1 MGRCGLGEA
10 FDDLTSLC
18 LVFSTD
24 ILAQIFELW
33 EQGNDDDSPL
43 TDQMFTAIDVVQL
56 EELNGDQSTVP
67 TIAIYRH

>member
-24 ILAQIFELW
+24 ILAQFWL
-33 EQGNDDDSPL
+33 
-43 TDQMFTAIDVVQL
+43 FAIIEAKL
-56 EELNGDQSTVP
+56 
-67 TIAIYRH
+67 